1 MAKQRGGSCCAPR
14 QLGGGRQGPW
24 RWSSGAL
31 LLAAKRGQGDQ
42 CPWPFVT
49 NAPTFFTTT
58 ANDPGVILVQQA
70 SKRVFR
76 RSLQFAPVGC
86 DAVIQRRVL
95 AGCAAQPSI
104 KRLESA
110 ISVIM
115 VGGSLESKDR
125 RHSHWTLEHVGI
137 LSGHAGSKAWQKPAH
152 VRQGDPMPA
161 RANQFEQF
169 GCREIGRSA
178 QRQPGGPP
186 PVYPVATG
194 RLA

>member
-1 MAKQRGGSCCAPR
+1 
-14 QLGGGRQGPW
+14 
-24 RWSSGAL
+24 
-31 LLAAKRGQGDQ
+31 
-42 CPWPFVT
+42 
-49 NAPTFFTTT
+49 
-58 ANDPGVILVQQA
+58 
-70 SKRVFR
+70 
-76 RSLQFAPVGC
+76 
-86 DAVIQRRVL
+86 
-95 AGCAAQPSI
+95 
-104 KRLESA
+104 
-110 ISVIM
+110 M

-186 PVYPVATG
+186 PVYPVFLQDSTITPLPTWALLPWGAAAIPST
-194 RLA
+194 